1 VEKCVRLP
9 LLEQVGESEI
19 VSYFVREYR
28 GMGMGEIRGFDI
40 VLCIDLMV
48 WQAGV
53 DVRSEPPSYF
63 GVERS
68 LDYRRRSNFDVLS
81 RLSGVYLL
89 FLFILSHFI
98 NLISHRLN
106 VCKSRSQIAHAPSV
120 LVVKAHLESTKQVAR
135 KAAVWQVYER
145 RRE

>member
-1 VEKCVRLP
+1 LPVRLP
-9 LLEQVGESEI
+9 LVEQVGESEI

-68 LDYRRRSNFDVLS
+68 LDDRRRSNFDVLS

-98 NLISHRLN
+98 SLVSPRLI
-106 VCKSRSQIAHAPSV
+106 VCKSRSQIAHAASV
-120 LVVKAHLESTKQVAR
+120 L
-135 KAAVWQVYER
+135 W
-145 RRE
+145 